1 METIFEKAIDMRHKD
16 LKAVE
21 WQVPQITPKRD
32 YGDYEFQASLEQ
44 ISNESLKTF
53 KSYRYEAYKNWGF
66 PKWKRTKLN
75 GYEPDKYVSFVPV
88 SANGNIVALNGIDQ
102 EGVEILAKYDLEGAH
117 RKFLLMAEAFSNTG
131 FYLKTN
137 ENEERAPIILTYD
150 WKFPIYETS
159 VYNISP
165 FSKATVIRYLKPGSN
180 EKLFRT
186 TSNRI
191 VVGENASLEL
201 ININL
206 CNNDSLNIDNT
217 LIEVQKNAKVEVTD
231 ISIGGRINSPHI
243 VFRLAGEGAQAHLS
257 PCFLGDKDNV
267 IDMLY
272 LMRFYSPETT
282 GVIDAKGVIK
292 DESKAVF
299 RGFLDLKKGSK
310 EANASESEYTLT
322 LSEKAKAEAFP
333 SLLVDENEVNASHAA
348 TVGTIE
354 KEKLYYLMTRGFS
367 LEEAKK
373 LIASGLFESALD
385 RIKVFDETIS
395 QEVRNVIFQRI

>member
-1 METIFEKAIDMRHKD
+1 METIFEKPIDMRHKN

-21 WQVPQITPKRD
+21 WQIPQITPKRD
-32 YGDYEFQASLEQ
+32 YGDYEFQASLEH
-44 ISNESLKTF
+44 ISNELLKTF
-53 KSYRYEAYKNWGF
+53 KNYRYEAYKNWGF

-75 GYEPDKYVSFVPV
+75 GYEPDKYFSFVPV
-88 SANGNIVALNGIDQ
+88 SSKGKILGLNGIDQ
-102 EGVEILAKYDLEGAH
+102 DGIEILAKYDFEGAH

-137 ENEERAPIILTYD
+137 EGEEREPIILTYD

-165 FSKATVIRYLKPGSN
+165 FSKATVIRYLMPSKN

-191 VVGENASLEL
+191 VVKENASLEL

-206 CNNDSLNIDNT
+206 CNDDSLNIDNT
-217 LIEVQKNAKVEVTD
+217 LIEVQKNGNVEVVD
-231 ISIGGRINSPHI
+231 INIGGRITSPHI
-243 VFRLAGEGAQAHLS
+243 VFRLAGEGAQAHLY
-257 PCFLGDKDNV
+257 PYFLGDKDNV

-282 GVIDAKGVIK
+282 GAIDAKGVIK
-292 DESKAVF
+292 DESKAIF
-299 RGFLDLKKGSK
+299 RGFLDLKKGAK

-333 SLLVDENEVNASHAA
+333 SLLVDENEVNAAHAA

-373 LIASGLFESALD
+373 LISSGLFESAID
-385 RIKVFDETIS
+385 RIKVFDEGMS
-395 QEVRNVIFQRI
+395 QVVKDVIFQRI